1 MSDFAPLP
9 RGGRVFAC
17 RHCYELA
24 YESSRSSHKGSR
36 MWDSIGAAGGV
47 SGAVA
52 RRILDGEWRKERR
65 WEYEAGQKAVFMT

>member
-1 MSDFAPLP
+1 
-9 RGGRVFAC
+9 
-17 RHCYELA
+17 
-24 YESSRSSHKGSR
+24 
-36 MWDSIGAAGGV
+36 MWDSIGAAAGI